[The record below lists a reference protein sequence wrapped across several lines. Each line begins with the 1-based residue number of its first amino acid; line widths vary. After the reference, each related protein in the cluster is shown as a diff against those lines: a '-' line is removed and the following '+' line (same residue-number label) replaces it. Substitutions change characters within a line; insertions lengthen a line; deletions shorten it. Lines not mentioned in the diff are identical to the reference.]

1 MVQLRK
7 IVVQLV
13 KMDVGGQEIA
23 LTVSPQMVMSYVI
36 YVMTASVQNVH
47 HTMTMIAAQ
56 YVAYMATLTCQEE
69 TATVNQVTVDPIKAH
84 SVHKM
89 DAIQIARHVMLKEPT
104 IIKTALHVIHL
115 RMIYQIVTTMPFV

>member
-1 MVQLRK
+1 
-7 IVVQLV
+7 
-13 KMDVGGQEIA
+13 
-23 LTVSPQMVMSYVI
+23 MVMSYVI
-36 YVMTASVQNVH
+36 YVMTASVQNVPH
-47 HTMTMIAAQ
+47 TMIAAQ